1 MEGKYEIENTEK
13 NEGFSKVLIICIVLG
28 IAVIAGIITLI
39 VCCCRKKKTA
49 GSVTQVVVENNGY
62 SQNYVQQPQINGQ
75 GVNAYGANYGNP
87 NNPL

>member
-39 VCCCRKKKTA
+39 YCYCRKKKTT
-49 GSVTQVVVENNGY
+49 GSVTQVVVENNEN
-62 SQNYVQQPQINGQ
+62 SQNYIQQPQTNVQGIN
-75 GVNAYGANYGNP
+75 V
-87 NNPL
+87 